1 MNEEKVKEK
10 RRTGKLEK
18 TPGLVNSE
26 KKTMERNSVF
36 QRNKN
41 RTLVGKLFTPKKGAG
56 IKIKDEEMEIDEY
69 FEIEEY
75 TTGD

>member
-26 KKTMERNSVF
+26 KKTVERNSVF
-36 QRNKN
+36 
-41 RTLVGKLFTPKKGAG
+41 
-56 IKIKDEEMEIDEY
+56 
-69 FEIEEY
+69 
-75 TTGD
+75 